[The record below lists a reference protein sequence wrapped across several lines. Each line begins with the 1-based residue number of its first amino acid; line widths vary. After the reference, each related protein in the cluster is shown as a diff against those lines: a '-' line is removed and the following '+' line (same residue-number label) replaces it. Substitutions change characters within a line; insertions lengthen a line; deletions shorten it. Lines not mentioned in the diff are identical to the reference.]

1 MKYAKQ
7 RKLTFSD
14 KQDSINQ
21 EIFERFVKYI
31 KATSAAFKAT
41 FKTVI
46 ENARMHGTI
55 NKAIAGEK

>member
-14 KQDSINQ
+14 KQDNINR

-31 KATSAAFKAT
+31 KATIAA

-46 ENARMHGTI
+46 ENARMHGY
-55 NKAIAGEK
+55 NQ

>member
-14 KQDSINQ
+14 KQASVNQ

-31 KATSAAFKAT
+31 KATSAAFKTA
-41 FKTVI
+41 I
-46 ENARMHGTI
+46 EKCTDARMQSI
-55 NKAIAGEK
+55 KQLQESK